1 VARLTAQE
9 HLLGC
14 LLCEPG
20 LYLRLKDEEWEAVV
34 PEAFPEGPAR
44 RIAEA
49 MADLRLNEEAATL
62 RAVMVSIEDAATQRF
77 ATHAAAEVDRMTEG
91 DGQRLVQHFA
101 ERVREVLLRRTEG
114 QGQEEAKGDWIHA
127 VLRQREL
134 RAAMGHDPTRLPRPS
149 G

>member
-1 VARLTAQE
+1 M
-9 HLLGC
+9 
-14 LLCEPG
+14 
-20 LYLRLKDEEWEAVV
+20 
-34 PEAFPEGPAR
+34 PEAFTEGPAR
-44 RIAEA
+44 RVAEA

-62 RAVMVSIEDAATQRF
+62 GAVLLLIEDAPTQRF

-101 ERVREVLLRRTEG
+101 ERVREVLLRRTVSPATCQLTADGSGADGPEG
-114 QGQEEAKGDWIHA
+114 GGDWIQA

-134 RAAMGHDPTRLPRPS
+134 RATLGHDPTRLPRPA